1 MRSPQLIIKRPLLTE
16 KGTRLRETG
25 GGAEVALDPKTV
37 AQKLMFEVARDA
49 NKVEIREAVKK
60 LFNVQVE
67 DVRTQVVRGKMK
79 RIGRF
84 AGMRPH
90 WKKAIVTLAAGQTIE
105 LFEGV

>member
-1 MRSPQLIIKRPLLTE
+1 MRSPQTIIKRPLLTE
-16 KGTRLRETG
+16 KGNRLRETG
-25 GGAEVALDPKTV
+25 GEAFAPAAENLR
-37 AQKLMFEVARDA
+37 QKLMFEVARDA
-49 NKVEIREAVKK
+49 NKIEIRDAVRK

-67 DVRTQVVRGKMK
+67 DVHTQIVRGKKK

-90 WKKAIVTLAAGQTIE
+90 WKKAIVTLAPGQTIE

>member
-16 KGTRLRETG
+16 KGTKLRETG
-25 GGAEVALDPKTV
+25 GAAFAPPAEVLK
-37 AQKLMFEVARDA
+37 QKVMFEVARDA
-49 NKVEIREAVKK
+49 NKIEIREAVKK

-67 DVRTQVVRGKMK
+67 DVHTVLVRGKKK

-90 WKKAIVTLAAGQTIE
+90 WKKAIVTLQAGQTIE